1 MTIADLVSKPE
12 LGHQDKTTE
21 PPSHVVAIG
30 ASAGG
35 LEPIELLFDQLPES
49 SGAAFVLIQH
59 LSPDFKSLMDQLLA
73 RHTSMQIVRVTD
85 RTRIARDRVYLIP
98 PRKEMVVA
106 DGELLL
112 RDRDAEA
119 QRNLPIDVFLKTL
132 AEEVGERAVAVILS
146 GSGSDGAK
154 GCRAIAEAGG
164 IVIAQAPTT
173 AAFASMPQAVV
184 EEVGGALT
192 AAPSEI
198 AALIAR
204 HVLGDTPSN
213 EAGRDML
220 RMLDPTKRI
229 LVALRQRFGPDFGY
243 YKQSTVLRRIE
254 RRVGLT
260 QSASLETYA
269 NLVAHNPSELET
281 LYHDL
286 LIGVTGFFRDEGA
299 FAAFEQEALPG
310 LLDRMEAG
318 EQLRIWVAGAAT
330 GEEVYSLAM
339 LIAEGA
345 ERRHLP
351 INMKIFATDIHEHSL
366 AVASEGAYSLER
378 LRGVSTRRL
387 KHFFEECGDERFRV
401 KQALRRFI
409 VFSRHNIIKDPPFSR
424 LHLISCRNLLIYLG
438 EAAQR
443 KVLSLFHFSLRKNGV
458 LFLGSSET
466 PGRLADEFTTV
477 HGRYRLFKK
486 QREVRLPSSLDL
498 LPPSTDLPQ
507 REPRLK
513 KRNGAHAASDSASDF
528 RQLMPAYESLLRRF
542 IPAGLLVDQAG
553 EIVHIFG
560 DASAFLRPLDEGA
573 VSVRATERVKDAL
586 QPAVTGGID
595 RALRRGL
602 GSSATDITLNADDAE
617 PLRTTVTVEPITTDR
632 NQEPTHAFVSFDT
645 GACDPASL
653 PEPNSETA
661 LLAPEDAARR
671 IRELESDLRVTE
683 ESLQTTIEELETSN
697 EELQSSNEELQSSN
711 EELQST
717 NEELFSIN
725 EELHTVS
732 GEYEHRIEELVQLNS
747 DMNNL
752 LTSTDIGAIFLDR
765 DLNLRRFTP
774 AAGKL
779 FHLVPHDVGRPIT
792 HVTSRLVS
800 TDLQEDIAK
809 IQAGQPRIEREVT
822 TDAGD
827 HYLIRLLPYTTADG
841 TPDGVSLSFVD
852 IGELKRTYAQ
862 LERRNDELAEANEE
876 LERFAYIASHDL
888 KAPVRGCSH
897 VLTFLREDLAP
908 SLSEAQTEEFDTAIS
923 RLRQMET
930 MLRELLDYA
939 RLHHEEPSI
948 ETIDVDELLRHTVAF
963 LEPPDGFDIQLSGP
977 FPEIRHAPGLMSLV
991 FRNLIGNAIKHH
1003 HKTNGVIVVR
1013 GEREGNRA
1021 EFFVSDDGPGIDQ
1034 AMHEQVFEPFRKLN
1048 PSQPGT
1054 GMGLA
1059 FVKRAVERA
1068 QGTIEII
1075 ASGRGRG
1082 STFRVTLPV
1091 EMPSS
1096 GCDVDQLQA
1105 RAAALSTAAAKAET
1119 LSQSV

>member
-1 MTIADLVSKPE
+1 MTSADQSTMRVQSEPD
-12 LGHQDKTTE
+12 QTTE
-21 PPSHVVAIG
+21 PPTHVVAVG

-35 LEPIELLFDQLPES
+35 LEPIEVLFDQLPER

-73 RHTSMQIVRVTD
+73 RHTSMPIVRVTD

-98 PRKEMVVA
+98 PRKEMVLA

-112 RDRDAEA
+112 RDRDADA
-119 QRNLPIDVFLKTL
+119 QRNLPIDIFLRTL
-132 AEEVGERAVAVILS
+132 ADEVGERAVAVILS

-154 GCRAIAEAGG
+154 GCSAIAEAGG
-164 IVIAQAPTT
+164 LVVAQAPTT
-173 AAFASMPQAVV
+173 AGFASMPQAVI
-184 EEVGGALT
+184 EEVEGALM

-198 AALIAR
+198 SELITR
-204 HVLGDTPSN
+204 HVLGDASAS

-243 YKQSTVLRRIE
+243 YKQSTVQRRIE
-254 RRVGLT
+254 RRMGLT
-260 QSASLETYA
+260 QSPNLEAYA
-269 NLVAHNPSELET
+269 ELLARDADELET

-299 FAAFEQEALPG
+299 FAAFEQEALPE
-310 LLDRMEAG
+310 LLERMEAG

-351 INMKIFATDIHEHSL
+351 LNMKIFATDIHERSL
-366 AVASEGAYSLER
+366 AIASEGTYSADR
-378 LRGVSTRRL
+378 LRGVSAKRR
-387 KHFFEECGDERFRV
+387 KQFFEEVGEQRFRITS
-401 KQALRRFI
+401 ALRRYI

-424 LHLISCRNLLIYLG
+424 LHVISCRNLLIYLG
-438 EAAQR
+438 DTAQR

-466 PGRLADEFTTV
+466 PGRLAEEFITV

-498 LPPSTDLPQ
+498 LPPSTDLPR
-507 REPRLK
+507 RELRAR
-513 KRNGAHAASDSASDF
+513 KRSAPLSTTDSAAEV
-528 RQLMPAYESLLRRF
+528 RQLMPAYDTLLRRF
-542 IPAGLLVDQAG
+542 VPAGLLVDQRG

-560 DASAFLRPLDEGA
+560 DASTFLRPLDEGA
-573 VSVRATERVKDAL
+573 VSVRAAERVREEL

-602 GSSATDITLNADDAE
+602 ESCATDIKLVDGDSA
-617 PLRTTVTVEPITTDR
+617 PFQTTVHVRPITTDR
-632 NQEPTHAFVSFDT
+632 DEQTSYAFVNFEVSENDRK
-645 GACDPASL
+645 DL
-653 PEPNSETA
+653 PDLDAETA
-661 LLAPEDAARR
+661 LLPPEDAARR

-779 FHLVPHDVGRPIT
+779 FHLMPHDVGRPIT
-792 HVTSRLVS
+792 HLTSRLVS
-800 TDLQEDIAK
+800 TDLQEDIAQ

-822 TDAGD
+822 TDADD
-827 HYLIRLLPYTTADG
+827 HYLVRLLPYTTADG

-852 IGELKRTYAQ
+852 VGELKRTYAQ
-862 LERRNDELAEANEE
+862 LQRRNDELAEANEE

-897 VLTFLREDLAP
+897 VLTFLREDLAAG
-908 SLSEAQTEEFDTAIS
+908 LSESQTEEFDTAIT

-939 RLHHEEPSI
+939 RLHHDEPSI
-948 ETIDVDELLRHTVAF
+948 ETIDVGALLRHTVEL
-963 LEPPDGFDIQLSGP
+963 LEPPPGFDVQFSGP
-977 FPEIRHAPGLMSLV
+977 FPEIKHAPGLIALV
-991 FRNLIGNAIKHH
+991 FRNLIGNAIRHH
-1003 HKTNGVIVVR
+1003 HATQGVIVIR
-1013 GEREGNRA
+1013 GEREGDRA

-1034 AMHEQVFEPFRKLN
+1034 AMHKQIFEPFRKLD
-1048 PSQPGT
+1048 PRRPGT

-1068 QGTIEII
+1068 QGTIELI
-1075 ASGRGRG
+1075 ASGPGRG
-1082 STFRVTLPV
+1082 STFRVTLPI
-1091 EMPSS
+1091 ELAPSGS
-1096 GCDVDQLQA
+1096 D
-1105 RAAALSTAAAKAET
+1105 RAQSRPRDAASSTAPAKAST
-1119 LSQSV
+1119 LAQSV